1 MTARTPF
8 RLPTPFPAVP
18 SPPVPFPRP
27 TRTMTVVDPVV
38 PADQPSVADALR
50 ASRGAGVD
58 TAFRLLALAAG
69 LTVLVILGLITF
81 STTRSAWPAFV
92 HQGASYFFSTD
103 WRPSQGHFGILAFV
117 YGTAVISFIG
127 VLLAVPTSIGIALFA
142 TEVAPRR
149 LRRTITLVMDLLAS
163 VPSVV
168 FGLVGF
174 YVLKPP
180 MQTLFRWVG
189 NTVKDVPVL
198 HQLFGQNSAGISL
211 LTAGIVLAIMITPIV
226 TSVSREVFDTVPRND
241 KEGALALGATRSEMI
256 TGVVLP
262 HSLGGL
268 TGAVML
274 GLGRAMGE
282 TIAVTLL
289 IGGVAPRITANL
301 LGPSDAMPS
310 AIARYLS
317 EASGDF
323 RAALIGLGVTL
334 FVITMVVN
342 VGSRRMV
349 DVLDRRLKGAA

>member
-1 MTARTPF
+1 MQTVAD
-8 RLPTPFPAVP
+8 LPTP
-18 SPPVPFPRP
+18 SGGPPD
-27 TRTMTVVDPVV
+27 M
-38 PADQPSVADALR
+38 AQ
-50 ASRGAGVD
+50 
-58 TAFRLLALAAG
+58 ALAASKG
-69 LTVLVILGLITF
+69 AGADRAFRGAAVAAGITVLVILALITY
-81 STTRSAWPAFV
+81 STTSSAWPAFSKY
-92 HQGASYFFSTD
+92 GAGYFFSTD
-103 WRPSQGHFGILAFV
+103 WRPNQQKFGILGFAW
-117 YGTAVISFIG
+117 GTAVIAFIG
-127 VLLAVPTSIGIALFA
+127 VLIAVPTSIGIALFA

-149 LRRTITLVMDLLAS
+149 LRRTITTVMDLLAS

-174 YVLKPP
+174 YVLKAPL
-180 MQTLFRWVG
+180 QDLYRSIG
-189 NTVKDVPVL
+189 DGASGIPVL
-198 HQLFGQNSAGISL
+198 RSIFGQGSAGISL
-211 LTAGIVLAIMITPIV
+211 LTAGIVLAIMITPII

-256 TGVVLP
+256 NGVVIP

-289 IGGVAPRITANL
+289 IGGVASPQITANI

-310 AIARYLS
+310 AIARKLG
-317 EASGDF
+317 EASGDY

-342 VGSRRMV
+342 VGSRRLV
-349 DVLDRRLKGAA
+349 DVVDRRMKGAL

>member
-1 MTARTPF
+1 
-8 RLPTPFPAVP
+8 
-18 SPPVPFPRP
+18 
-27 TRTMTVVDPVV
+27 MTVVDNPPTGSAA
-38 PADQPSVADALR
+38 PAGMAGAL
-50 ASRGAGVD
+50 ASSKGAGAD
-58 TAFRLLALAAG
+58 RAFRGLAVAAG
-69 LTVLVILGLITF
+69 VTVLVILALITF
-81 STTRSAWPAFV
+81 STTSSAWPAFTKY
-92 HQGASYFFSTD
+92 GSSYFFSTD
-103 WRPSQGHFGILAFV
+103 WRPNQKKFGIVGFAW
-117 YGTAVISFIG
+117 GTAVISVIG

-149 LRRTITLVMDLLAS
+149 LRRTITTVMDLLAS

-174 YVLKPP
+174 YVLRAPL
-180 MQTLFRWVG
+180 QSLFRSIGDSVAG
-189 NTVKDVPVL
+189 IPIARNVL
-198 HQLFGQNSAGISL
+198 GQGSSGISL
-211 LTAGIVLAIMITPIV
+211 LTAGIVLAIMITPII
-226 TSVSREVFDTVPRND
+226 TSVSREVFNTVPRND

-256 TGVVLP
+256 TGVIIP

-282 TIAVTLL
+282 TIAVSLL
-289 IGGVAPRITANL
+289 IGASSSPQITANI

-310 AIARYLS
+310 AIARNLS

-334 FVITMVVN
+334 FVITMIIN

-349 DVLDRRLKGAA
+349 SVIDRRIKGAA